1 MKKIFLV
8 LLCGILMFFTF
19 LPVKPSGAN
28 YYFVSGKDLA
38 GYMREYEKFE
48 KIASDK
54 NVSNMDAMKMVRG
67 YNFYIAYILG
77 VYDSNNTIFK
87 VPEGL
92 TTEQVVAIVTKYL
105 KNHPGE
111 LNKPAYL
118 LVLKAFQKAF
128 PLKKLK

>member
-1 MKKIFLV
+1 
-8 LLCGILMFFTF
+8 
-19 LPVKPSGAN
+19 VKPSGAN

-67 YNFYIAYILG
+67 YNFFIAYILG

>member
-1 MKKIFLV
+1 MKKTFLI
-8 LLCGILMFFTF
+8 LLCCILASFVI
-19 LPVKPSGAN
+19 LPVQPSEAN